1 MQKNVELFGQAV
13 GETIIG
19 AMRGNAH
26 RGAEKPNREII
37 KHSHAYKY
45 SKNQLSKDDI
55 FRTVQKNFVKFYK
68 KAQSV

>member
-1 MQKNVELFGQAV
+1 VKLFGRAE
-13 GETIIG
+13 GETCIDISEG
-19 AMRGNAH
+19 GAH

-55 FRTVQKNFVKFYK
+55 FRTIQKNFVKFYK